1 MSLPANAKVEAVE
14 SFVRTVNEA
23 HDFLLLQ
30 DPTNAQ
36 RRYENLL
43 VKISQAR
50 EHLRFNPEGGRP
62 ARFLEATTK
71 QGRAVA
77 ARALAL
83 AAAHGV
89 PSLREHIFKPYVLL
103 YAHGPKR
110 VVLLALKHDRQLQ
123 FNLE

>member
-1 MSLPANAKVEAVE
+1 MALSANAKIEAAE

-23 HDFLLLQ
+23 HDFLQLQ
-30 DPTNAQ
+30 DATSAQ

-43 VKISQAR
+43 EQISQAR

-62 ARFLEATTK
+62 ARFLDVATK
-71 QGRAVA
+71 QGHAVA

-123 FNLE
+123 FNID